1 MSKLRDV
8 WRKPRG
14 YAIDVLP
21 VWLYLALLFA
31 AGLAPLKSLP
41 GPDVKWIDKV
51 WHLGAFGLLAVLLAR
66 AVAHWRGAWP
76 KAPRDAALASAGL
89 GGLLEVLQSL
99 TRFRSAELADVVA
112 DGLGALLAYLD
123 RKSVV

>member
-1 MSKLRDV
+1 MSKLKDI

-14 YAIDVLP
+14 FAIDVLP
-21 VWLYLALLFA
+21 VLLYVALLFA

-51 WHLGAFGLLAVLLAR
+51 WHLGAFGLLALLLAR
-66 AVAHWRGAWP
+66 AVALWRGGWP
-76 KAPRDAALASAGL
+76 KAPRDAALVSAGL

-99 TRFRSAELADVVA
+99 TGFRSAEWADMVA
-112 DGLGALLAYLD
+112 DTVGALLAYLVL
-123 RKSVV
+123 RKLL